1 MKTMNWLL
9 RREFWEHKGS
19 MFWAPLVVAAILLV
33 CLTGGMAYASI
44 NNHVRIDAGGA
55 SVQPAAVYNHLPPE
69 RHAELVSNIANGYL
83 FVSAPLF
90 LMLGFVVFWYC
101 LGALYDERR
110 DRSILFWKSLPASD
124 EMTVLS
130 KVITAACVTPVI
142 TIATGI
148 ALSLALLLIACIT
161 LSFNGIN
168 ILPAMLASP
177 NVYLAPLALMS
188 LLPVYIV
195 WALPTIGWLL
205 LVSSWARSKVFLWAV
220 GAPLVA
226 LLTAKWISL
235 LIVHFS
241 DATMVV
247 HGASDIPLFGFVRDV
262 VAQGLCGVIPG
273 IWFAY
278 KGTAPNDLLQPG
290 AHTIDVSSIVSH
302 SWMTLA
308 SSDAWVGA
316 LVGVAMI
323 YGAIR
328 IRRWRDEG

>member
-1 MKTMNWLL
+1 M
-9 RREFWEHKGS
+9 
-19 MFWAPLVVAAILLV
+19 
-33 CLTGGMAYASI
+33 
-44 NNHVRIDAGGA
+44 DGA
-55 SVQPAAVYNHLPPE
+55 SVQPGAVYNHLPHE
-69 RHAELVSNIANGYL
+69 TRADLVNMLASGYL
-83 FVSAPLF
+83 AVSAPLF

-142 TIATGI
+142 TIATGVV
-148 ALSLALLLIACIT
+148 LSLALLLITCII
-161 LSFNGIN
+161 LSFTGIN
-168 ILPAMLASP
+168 ILPAVLANS
-177 NVYLAPLALMS
+177 NLYLAPFALLS
-188 LLPVYIV
+188 LLPVYVV

-226 LLTAKWISL
+226 LLVAKWISL
-235 LIVHFS
+235 ILVHFS

-247 HGASDIPLFGFVRDV
+247 HGVSDIPLFVAVRDI
-262 VAQGLCGVIPG
+262 VAQGLCGLIPG

-278 KGTAPNDLLQPG
+278 KGIDATTLVQPDRH
-290 AHTIDVSSIVSH
+290 AIDVSALASQ

-308 SSDAWVGA
+308 SVDAWVGA
-316 LVGVAMI
+316 LAGIAMI
-323 YGAIR
+323 YAAMR